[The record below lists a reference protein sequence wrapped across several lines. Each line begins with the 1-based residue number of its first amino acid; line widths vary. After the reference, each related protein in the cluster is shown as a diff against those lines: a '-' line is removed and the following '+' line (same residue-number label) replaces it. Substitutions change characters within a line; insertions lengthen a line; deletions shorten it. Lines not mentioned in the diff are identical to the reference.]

1 MTQAITASN
10 LLLDPLASAVK
21 QFDHWRVSRGKR
33 EPIPKS
39 LWAVAVS
46 LSTNQYGF
54 SKIIKAL
61 KLNGSDFRKHLNAK
75 GIISPVTPVTP
86 VKFVEC
92 FSQASPQPINNFTK
106 PSYFIEFTCKKSS
119 AVKLTGLNMFEIQQ
133 VIAQLIGGA

>member
-21 QFDHWRVSRGKR
+21 QFDHWRVSRFKR

-75 GIISPVTPVTP
+75 GIISPVTPV
-86 VKFVEC
+86 KFVEC

-119 AVKLTGLNMFEIQQ
+119 SVKLTGLNMFEIQQ